1 MLPDELIFIYSYT
14 GDIMFNIY
22 SVNYSLMGGEKSQD
36 LFMLRK
42 NTFKDRLQW
51 AVDCSDGK
59 EFDQFDNEKADYIFG
74 VKDDMI
80 ICGTRMIDMKYSN
93 MLTNTFSSFFDK
105 VTLPQGNFI
114 ESTRF
119 FVDKER
125 THTLLGRRFPVT
137 MVLFL
142 SLINY
147 ARQHHYDGILAVASH
162 PMMHIIRS
170 SGWHVS
176 VLETGISEKDE
187 PVYLLLGHVD
197 SESQRALKTRIFSKY
212 STADENVLNHWPLSS
227 ASLS

>member
-1 MLPDELIFIYSYT
+1 
-14 GDIMFNIY
+14 MFNIY
-22 SVNYSLMGGEKSQD
+22 SVNYSSLGNDKSED

-51 AVDCSDGK
+51 AVSCSDGK
-59 EFDQFDNEKADYIFG
+59 ELDQFDNDNADYIFG
-74 VKDDMI
+74 VKDGMI

-93 MLTNTFSSFFDK
+93 MLTNTFSSFFKK
-105 VTLPQGNFI
+105 VVIPEGNFI

-125 THTLLGRRFPVT
+125 TRLLLGRRFPVT
-137 MVLFL
+137 RVLFL

-162 PMMHIIRS
+162 PMMHIIRT
-170 SGWHVS
+170 SGWNVS
-176 VLETGISEKDE
+176 VLETGISEKNE

-197 SESQRALKTRIFSKY
+197 PESQEALKTRIFSNETVPDVNAL
-212 STADENVLNHWPLSS
+212 SAWPLSS
-227 ASLS
+227 GAMM

>member
-1 MLPDELIFIYSYT
+1 
-14 GDIMFNIY
+14 MFNIY
-22 SVNYSLMGGEKSQD
+22 SVNYSAMSNEKSED

-51 AVDCSDGK
+51 AVSCSDGK
-59 EFDQFDNEKADYIFG
+59 ELDEFDNEKTNYIFG
-74 VKDDMI
+74 AKDGMI
-80 ICGTRMIDMKYSN
+80 VCGTRMIDMKDSN
-93 MLTNTFSSFFDK
+93 MLDSTFSSFFK
-105 VTLPQGNFI
+105 NVTIPEGNFI

-125 THTLLGRRFPVT
+125 TQSLLGHRFPVT

-147 ARQHHYDGILAVASH
+147 ARQHGYDGILAVASH

-170 SGWHVS
+170 SGWNVT
-176 VLETGISEKDE
+176 VLATGISEKDE

-197 SESQRALKTRIFSKY
+197 LESQKQLKTRIFSRH
-212 STADENVLNHWPLSS
+212 SIPDASILNDWPLSS
-227 ASLS
+227 EPAM

>member
-1 MLPDELIFIYSYT
+1 
-14 GDIMFNIY
+14 MFNIY
-22 SVNYSLMGGEKSQD
+22 SVNYASMSNEKSED

-59 EFDQFDNEKADYIFG
+59 EVDQFDNDKTDYIFG
-74 VKDDMI
+74 MENGII
-80 ICGTRMIDMKYSN
+80 ICGTRMIDMKHNN
-93 MLTNTFSSFFDK
+93 MLNSTFSSFFNN
-105 VTLPQGNFI
+105 VSIPEGNYI

-125 THTLLGRRFPVT
+125 THSLLGRKFPVT
-137 MVLFL
+137 MALFL

-162 PMMHIIRS
+162 PMMHIIRT
-170 SGWHVS
+170 SGWNVT
-176 VLETGISEKDE
+176 VLETGVSEKNE

-197 SESQRALKTRIFSKY
+197 PESQRKLKAKIFSKH
-212 STADENVLNHWPLSS
+212 SMADEARLNDWPL
-227 ASLS
+227 ATEPSL